1 MIETNAGL
9 AELIDQPLEKLPPAW
24 RSATQ
29 HALLAEARAAEARG
43 IDQYWAWAAEKF
55 RWSRPWDS
63 VRSGG
68 MTDIRYFEGGTL
80 NVADN
85 CVDRHAE
92 NPARAD
98 RPAVIWEGED
108 GAVRSLTYRA
118 LRDEVAR
125 CANALKSMGIGRGDV
140 VAIYLP
146 NLPEAF
152 VAIHACNRIGAIYTV
167 LFSGFSA
174 DAVALRLATSRAAC
188 IVTADVSYRRGR
200 AVPLLDNVRRA
211 RDRAP
216 ALRHVVV
223 VDRSGTGALLQ
234 PGETGWAGLLAAQS
248 AACPCE
254 PMGAN
259 DPAFLIFTSGTESRP
274 KGVVHSV
281 AGFLIGTWANAQWQA
296 GLSTD
301 DVYWCAADVGWLTF
315 PIQAVIGGLAHG
327 GTILCYEGALDTPSP
342 LRFYDI
348 AARHNVTK
356 ILIAPTALRMLRA
369 QGDAAAERHRL
380 PSLKLVT
387 VQGEPLDAETF
398 HWVSRQL
405 GAAGVPVIN
414 AYGQTETGSTWTY
427 PVYGVDD
434 LKAGSAGRPVPG
446 HAYQVVDEHGRPVA
460 PGVRGDL
467 VLTHPFPTL
476 ARTIWDDHPRYL
488 ATYFDRDGLVY
499 RTSDEAVVD
508 ADGHVWVLGR
518 ADDVINVA
526 AHRISTMEIESAATA
541 EPGVAEAAVV
551 GVRHAIKGTVPIAFV
566 TLRADADAAAVQG
579 ALMAS
584 VERAIGGIA
593 RLDRVYV
600 LAAMPKTR
608 AGKIMRRLLREA
620 AETGRVSGDISG
632 LEDPGVIDALL
643 AAVEGSRSFLEK
655 GTEKLS

>member
-1 MIETNAGL
+1 MSTSHDAL
-9 AELIDQPLEKLPPAW
+9 ADLIDQKLQALPPRW
-24 RSATQ
+24 QSARQ
-29 HALLAEARAAEARG
+29 KALLAQARQAEAAG
-43 IDQYWAWAAEKF
+43 IDEYWVWAARQF
-55 RWSRPWDS
+55 RWSEPWHT
-63 VRSGG
+63 VRTGG
-68 MTDIRYFEGGTL
+68 LTDVRYFEGGTL

-98 RPAVIWEGED
+98 SPAVIWEGED
-108 GAVRSLTYRA
+108 GAVRTLTYRM
-118 LRDEVAR
+118 LRDQVAR
-125 CANALKSMGIGRGDV
+125 CANALKELGVGRGDV

-174 DAVALRLATSRAAC
+174 EAVGLRLLTSRAAC
-188 IVTADVSYRRGR
+188 IITADISYRRGR
-200 AVPLLDNVRRA
+200 RVPLLENVRSA
-211 RDRAP
+211 RVGAT
-216 ALRHVVV
+216 ALRHVIV
-223 VDRSGTGALLQ
+223 VDRSGNDAPLLS
-234 PGETGWAGLLAAQS
+234 GETGWAPLMERQS
-248 AACPCE
+248 ADCPCV
-254 PMGAN
+254 PLGAN

-274 KGVVHSV
+274 KGVVHSA
-281 AGFLIGTWANAQWQA
+281 AGFLIGTWANVQWQV
-296 GLSTD
+296 GLEPD

-342 LRFYDI
+342 MRLYEI
-348 AARHNVTK
+348 AARHRVTK

-369 QGDAAAERHRL
+369 LGDDVAAANPL
-380 PSLKLVT
+380 PDLKLVT

-398 HWVSRQL
+398 HWVSTHL
-405 GAAGVPVIN
+405 GSNGVPVVN

-446 HAYQVVDEHGRPVA
+446 HCCQVVDDAGHPVA
-460 PGVRGDL
+460 TGVRGNL
-467 VLTHPFPTL
+467 VLTQPFPTL

-488 ATYFDRDGLVY
+488 ATYFDREGTFY

-508 ADGHVWVLGR
+508 ADGHIWVLGR

-526 AHRISTMEIESAATA
+526 AHRISTMEIESAASA

-551 GVRHAIKGTVPIAFV
+551 GIRHAIKGMVPVAFI
-566 TLRADADAAAVQG
+566 TLRADADAAKVQR
-579 ALMAS
+579 ALMLS
-584 VERAIGGIA
+584 VEKAIGGIA
-593 RLDRVYV
+593 RLERVYV
-600 LAAMPKTR
+600 LGAMPKTR

-620 AETGRVSGDISG
+620 AETGSIRGDTSG
-632 LEDPGVIDALL
+632 LEDLASVTMLL
-643 AAVEGSRSFLEK
+643 EAVA
-655 GTEKLS
+655 

>member
-1 MIETNAGL
+1 MTDTNTSTDITANDAL
-9 AELIDQPLEKLPPAW
+9 AELIDQELLPLPPRW
-24 RSATQ
+24 QSARQ
-29 HALLAEARAAEARG
+29 RALLAEARRAEADG
-43 IDQYWAWAAEKF
+43 IDAYWVWAARQF
-55 RWSRPWDS
+55 RWSRPWDT
-63 VRSGG
+63 VRTGG
-68 MTDIRYFEGGTL
+68 LTDLRYFVGGTL

-92 NPARAD
+92 DPLRRGKA
-98 RPAVIWEGED
+98 AVIWEGED
-108 GAVRSLTYRA
+108 GAVRTLTYA
-118 LRDEVAR
+118 ELLTEVSR
-125 CANALKSMGIGRGDV
+125 CANALKELDIGRGDV

-174 DAVALRLATSRAAC
+174 DAVALRLITARAVC
-188 IVTADVSYRRGR
+188 IVTADLSYRRGR
-200 AVPLLDNVRRA
+200 AVPLLENVRAA
-211 RDRAP
+211 RGRAP
-216 ALRHVVV
+216 DLRHVLV
-223 VDRSGTGALLQ
+223 VDRSGAGTPLQ
-234 PGETGWAGLLAAQS
+234 AGESGWAALVGRQS
-248 AACPCE
+248 AACACTPLE
-254 PMGAN
+254 AN
-259 DPAFLIFTSGTESRP
+259 EPAFLIFTSGTESRP

-281 AGFLIGTWANAQWQA
+281 AGFLIGTWANVQWQT
-296 GLSTD
+296 GLEPG

-342 LRFYDI
+342 LRLYEI
-348 AARHNVTK
+348 AARHRVSK

-369 QGDAAAERHRL
+369 LGDDVAAAHAL
-380 PSLKLVT
+380 PDLKLVT

-398 HWVSRQL
+398 GWSSTHL
-405 GAAGVPVIN
+405 GGHGVPVVN

-446 HAYQVVDEHGRPVA
+446 HACRVVDDDGQPVPA
-460 PGVRGDL
+460 GTRGNL

-488 ATYFDRDGLVY
+488 ATYFDRAGTFY

-508 ADGHVWVLGR
+508 GDGHIWVLGR

-551 GVRHAIKGTVPIAFV
+551 GIRHAIKGTVPVAFV
-566 TLRADADAAAVQG
+566 TLRDDADPDAVKRG
-579 ALMAS
+579 LMRS

-593 RLDRVYV
+593 RLERIYV
-600 LAAMPKTR
+600 LPSMPKTR

-620 AETGRVSGDISG
+620 AETGEVRGDTSG
-632 LEDPGVIDALL
+632 LEDLGAVTTLL
-643 AAVEGSRSFLEK
+643 TAVERPA
-655 GTEKLS
+655 

>member
-1 MIETNAGL
+1 MTNSTDAL
-9 AELIDQPLEKLPPAW
+9 AELIDQPLQALPQRW
-24 RSATQ
+24 QSARQ
-29 HALLAEARAAEARG
+29 HALLAEARTAEASG
-43 IDQYWAWAAEKF
+43 TDTYWVWAARHF
-55 RWSRPWDS
+55 RWSKPWDT
-63 VRSGG
+63 VRTGG
-68 MTDIRYFEGGTL
+68 LTDVRYFEGGTL

-98 RPAVIWEGED
+98 KPAVIWEGED
-108 GAVRSLTYRA
+108 GAVRTLSYRM
-118 LRDEVAR
+118 LRDVVAR
-125 CANALKSMGIGRGDV
+125 CANALKELGVGRGDV

-152 VAIHACNRIGAIYTV
+152 IAIHACNRIGAIYTV

-174 DAVALRLATSRAAC
+174 EAVGLRLATSRAVC
-188 IVTADVSYRRGR
+188 VITADVSYRRGR
-200 AVPLLDNVRRA
+200 EVPLLDNVRAVRGGA
-211 RDRAP
+211 T
-216 ALRHVVV
+216 ALRSVIVI
-223 VDRSGTGALLQ
+223 DRSGSNAPLQ
-234 PGETGWAGLLAAQS
+234 SGETGWAALMQRQS
-248 AACPCE
+248 ADCPCV
-254 PMGAN
+254 PIGAN

-274 KGVVHSV
+274 KGVVHSA
-281 AGFLIGTWANAQWQA
+281 AGFLIGTWANVQWQA
-296 GLSTD
+296 GLEAD

-342 LRFYDI
+342 LRFYQI
-348 AARHNVTK
+348 AARHKVTK

-369 QGDAAAERHRL
+369 LGDDVAADNPL
-380 PSLKLVT
+380 PDLKLVT
-387 VQGEPLDAETF
+387 VQGEPLDTETF
-398 HWVSRQL
+398 HWVSTHF
-405 GAAGVPVIN
+405 GTNGVPVVN

-446 HAYQVVDEHGRPVA
+446 HCGQVVDDDGQPVA
-460 PGVRGDL
+460 AGVRGNL
-467 VLTHPFPTL
+467 VLTQPFPTM

-488 ATYFDRDGLVY
+488 STYFDRAGTFY

-508 ADGHVWVLGR
+508 HDGHIWVLGR

-551 GVRHAIKGTVPIAFV
+551 GIRHAIKGTVPVAFI
-566 TLRADADAAAVQG
+566 TLRADAEADAVTG

-584 VERAIGGIA
+584 VEKAIGGIA
-593 RLDRVYV
+593 RLERVYV
-600 LAAMPKTR
+600 LSSMPKTR

-620 AETGRVSGDISG
+620 AETGSIRGDTSG
-632 LEDPGVIDALL
+632 LEDLASVTSLL
-643 AAVEGSRSFLEK
+643 EAVA
-655 GTEKLS
+655 